1 MVTETIAVVGM
12 TCGGCEQRV
21 HDAVMAL
28 PGVVAVTAEHIG
40 DEVEVTFDPARLSEG
55 DPRSDRRRRLSPI
68 AVTDATMGTRGSR
81 YGLPLQISN
90 QNGDLS

>member
-1 MVTETIAVVGM
+1 MVTETIAVAGM

-40 DEVEVTFDPARLSEG
+40 DEVEVTFDPARLNVRAIRG
-55 DPRSDRRRRLSPI
+55 AIAAAGYRPSP
-68 AVTDATMGTRGSR
+68 
-81 YGLPLQISN
+81 
-90 QNGDLS
+90 